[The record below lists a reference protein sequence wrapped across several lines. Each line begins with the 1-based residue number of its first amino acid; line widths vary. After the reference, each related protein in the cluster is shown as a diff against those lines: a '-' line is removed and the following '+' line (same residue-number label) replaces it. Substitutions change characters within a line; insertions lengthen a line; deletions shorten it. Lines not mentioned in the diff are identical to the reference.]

1 MTLAGTW
8 VAKSTINGETSPY
21 TTTFIFHPDHTLDA
35 LGPAGPDGKPFFTGT
50 GHWIARPD
58 GTFIYHLSHPLPD
71 HTGGPDIGTIYSI
84 QQVTVTGDSHESTGT
99 AIMHKAD
106 GSVQDPIAVTLSA
119 SR

>member
-1 MTLAGTW
+1 

-21 TTTFIFHPDHTLDA
+21 TTTFDFHPDHTVKA
-35 LGPAGPDGKPFFTGT
+35 LGPAGPDGTPSFTGT

-58 GTFIYHLSHPLPD
+58 GTFIYHVTHPLPD
-71 HTGGPDIGTIYSI
+71 HTGGPDMGTIYSI
-84 QQVTVTGDSHESTGT
+84 QQVTVTGDSHESTGC

-106 GSVQDPIAVTLSA
+106 GSVQEPIAITLCA